1 MRALLIALAAALA
14 VLAATQP
21 ADSQSKMLL
30 LGVTS
35 APPACVTA
43 LNFSQ
48 ACNSVN
54 LDLL

>member
-1 MRALLIALAAALA
+1 MRALLIALATALA

-35 APPACVTA
+35 APPACITA

-48 ACNSVN
+48 TCNSVN